1 MRVASWNINSIRV
14 RQERLIEWLKSRE
27 PDVLCL
33 QEIKALE
40 TQFPSAAFR
49 ELGYESAVFGQK
61 TYNGVAILSR
71 LPMTEVARGFVGEE
85 EGAPAGADGD
95 GNSSVGTPPA
105 PLENLNRDLPLFKGL
120 QSVAPA
126 SPPATPLE
134 SVAPASVPAAPLQVD
149 VPPEAAIE
157 ARLLAATIAGVRI
170 HSVYVPNGRTI
181 DSESYAHK
189 LRWLGRLG
197 EHLDRIERAQ
207 PLLLCGDFNVA
218 PDERDLYNAAAFGQ
232 DVIFHQ
238 DVRDAFARLVGRG
251 LVDTFRM
258 FREEPG
264 HFSWWDY
271 RMLAFPK
278 NRGLR
283 IDLILA
289 STDLVP
295 RITAGG
301 IDREARKGKLPSD
314 HAPIWVEVS

>member
-1 MRVASWNINSIRV
+1 MKIASWNVNSIRV
-14 RQERLIEWLKSRE
+14 RQERLLAWLADRA

-40 TQFPSAAFR
+40 AQFPSAAFR

-71 LPMTEVARGFVGEE
+71 LPMTDVARGFVGE
-85 EGAPAGADGD
+85 
-95 GNSSVGTPPA
+95 GT
-105 PLENLNRDLPLFKGL
+105 
-120 QSVAPA
+120 
-126 SPPATPLE
+126 SP
-134 SVAPASVPAAPLQVD
+134 
-149 VPPEAAIE
+149 AIE
-157 ARLLAATIAGVRI
+157 ARLLAATVGGLRI

-189 LRWLGRLG
+189 LRWLGRLRDHV
-197 EHLDRIERAQ
+197 ERLDRTLPI
-207 PLLLCGDFNVA
+207 LLCGDFNVA
-218 PDERDLYNAAAFGQ
+218 PDERDLYNPAAFGQ
-232 DVIFHQ
+232 DVIFHH
-238 DVRDAFARLVGRG
+238 DVREAYARLVERG
-251 LVDTFRM
+251 LVDTFRL
-258 FREEPG
+258 FEQQQEPG

-289 STDLVP
+289 SADLVP
-295 RITAGG
+295 RISAAG

>member
-1 MRVASWNINSIRV
+1 MKIASWNINSVRV
-14 RQERLIEWLKSRE
+14 RQERLIEWLRSSA
-27 PDVLCL
+27 PDVVCL

-40 TQFPSAAFR
+40 AQFPSAAFR

-71 LPMTEVARGFVGEE
+71 FPMKDVGRGFLGEAR
-85 EGAPAGADGD
+85 EG
-95 GNSSVGTPPA
+95 SSDA
-105 PLENLNRDLPLFKGL
+105 
-120 QSVAPA
+120 A
-126 SPPATPLE
+126 SPGETGTGP
-134 SVAPASVPAAPLQVD
+134 
-149 VPPEAAIE
+149 E
-157 ARLLAATIAGVRI
+157 ARLLAATIGDLRI

-181 DSESYAHK
+181 TSESYAHK

-197 EHLDRIERAQ
+197 EHLDRLGRTQ
-207 PLLLCGDFNVA
+207 PVVLCGDFNVA
-218 PDERDLYNAAAFGQ
+218 PAERDLYSPAAFGQ

-238 DVRDAFARLVGRG
+238 DVRAAYARLVGRD
-251 LVDTFRM
+251 LVDTFRL
-258 FREEPG
+258 FHEEPG

-289 STDLVP
+289 SADLAP
-295 RITAGG
+295 RIAAAG

-314 HAPIWVEVS
+314 HAPIWVEVAVDEKLVGARVVPVAAAPESAAEQLDLLPGK

>member
-1 MRVASWNINSIRV
+1 MKIASWNINSIRV
-14 RQERLIEWLKSRE
+14 RQERLLEWLADRA

-40 TQFPSAAFR
+40 AQFPSAAFR

-71 LPMTEVARGFVGEE
+71 LPMTDVARGFAGEAE
-85 EGAPAGADGD
+85 VRREPA
-95 GNSSVGTPPA
+95 
-105 PLENLNRDLPLFKGL
+105 
-120 QSVAPA
+120 
-126 SPPATPLE
+126 
-134 SVAPASVPAAPLQVD
+134 
-149 VPPEAAIE
+149 PEAAVDQPSLFPEALAGEAVE
-157 ARLLAATIAGVRI
+157 ARLLGATIGGLRI

-197 EHLDRIERAQ
+197 EHLDRIERTQ

-218 PDERDLYNAAAFGQ
+218 PEERDLYNPAAFGQ

-238 DVRDAFARLVGRG
+238 DVRDAYARLVGRD
-251 LVDTFRM
+251 LVDTFRL
-258 FREEPG
+258 FQQEPG

-289 STDLVP
+289 SADLVP
-295 RITAGG
+295 RISAAG

-314 HAPIWVEVS
+314 HAPIWVDVQ

>member
-1 MRVASWNINSIRV
+1 M
-14 RQERLIEWLKSRE
+14 RQERLVEWLKSRA

-33 QEIKALE
+33 QETKAQE
-40 TQFPSAAFR
+40 AQFPSELFR

-71 LPMTEVARGFVGEE
+71 LPMTDVARGFVQSAPAPEGPALEPEPTPQASLDFGGSPEERPSVSSPPPREARGRIE
-85 EGAPAGADGD
+85 EGG
-95 GNSSVGTPPA
+95 
-105 PLENLNRDLPLFKGL
+105 LELVP
-120 QSVAPA
+120 VAPA
-126 SPPATPLE
+126 S
-134 SVAPASVPAAPLQVD
+134 
-149 VPPEAAIE
+149 E

-181 DSESYAHK
+181 NSESYAHK
-189 LRWLGRLG
+189 LRWLGQLG
-197 EHLDRIERAQ
+197 EHLDRLERSQ

-238 DVRDAFARLVGRG
+238 EVRNAYATLTGRG
-251 LVDTFRM
+251 LVDTFRL

-271 RMLAFPK
+271 RMLGFAK

-289 STDLVP
+289 SADLVP
-295 RITAGG
+295 RISAAG

-314 HAPIWVEVS
+314 HAPIWVELDGPSLGS

>member
-1 MRVASWNINSIRV
+1 MRIASWNINSVRM
-14 RQERLIEWLKSRE
+14 RQERLLEWLRDRR
-27 PDVLCL
+27 PDVVCL

-40 TQFPSAAFR
+40 EQFPSAAFR
-49 ELGYESAVFGQK
+49 ELGYDSAVFGQK

-71 LPMTEVARGFVGEE
+71 YAMREVGRGLLDGGAEG
-85 EGAPAGADGD
+85 GAPQESGGET
-95 GNSSVGTPPA
+95 GTGP
-105 PLENLNRDLPLFKGL
+105 
-120 QSVAPA
+120 
-126 SPPATPLE
+126 
-134 SVAPASVPAAPLQVD
+134 
-149 VPPEAAIE
+149 E
-157 ARLLAATIAGVRI
+157 ARLLAVTVGDLRV

-181 DSESYAHK
+181 SSESYAHK

-197 EHLDRIERAQ
+197 EHLDRLERGR

-218 PDERDLYNAAAFGQ
+218 PDERDLYNPAAFGQ

-238 DVRDAFARLVGRG
+238 DVRNAFARILGRG
-251 LVDTFRM
+251 LIDTFRL
-258 FREEPG
+258 FQEEAG

-289 STDLVP
+289 SADLVP
-295 RITAGG
+295 RVTAAG

-314 HAPIWVEVS
+314 HAPIWVEVSVDEGLLGPQLEPVPMPMPEEPPAEQLDLLAGPKPKKPKPEE

>member
-1 MRVASWNINSIRV
+1 LKFSGRSSAGAGPREQGSSHREDRAVKIASWNINSIRV
-14 RQERLIEWLKSRE
+14 RQERLLEWLADRA

-40 TQFPSAAFR
+40 AQFPSAAFR

-71 LPMTEVARGFVGEE
+71 LPMTEVARGFAGEVGNPPPYPPPRSVGEDQIQDQPSFFPE
-85 EGAPAGADGD
+85 PQADEG
-95 GNSSVGTPPA
+95 V
-105 PLENLNRDLPLFKGL
+105 
-120 QSVAPA
+120 
-126 SPPATPLE
+126 
-134 SVAPASVPAAPLQVD
+134 
-149 VPPEAAIE
+149 E
-157 ARLLAATIAGVRI
+157 ARLLAATVGGLRI

-197 EHLDRIERAQ
+197 EHLDRIERTR

-218 PDERDLYNAAAFGQ
+218 PEERDLYNPAAFGQ

-238 DVRDAFARLVGRG
+238 DVREAYARLVGRD
-251 LVDTFRM
+251 LVDTFRL
-258 FREEPG
+258 FQQEPG

-289 STDLVP
+289 SADLVP
-295 RITAGG
+295 RITAAG
-301 IDREARKGKLPSD
+301 IDRAARKGKLPSD
-314 HAPIWVEVS
+314 HAPIWVEVQ